1 MNEVVVFIKVY
12 LMYCIQGLALQKSY
26 TNLSNTL
33 EQALGDQV
41 LNGKNSAVSV
51 GPPHLL
57 MLVCDY

>member
-1 MNEVVVFIKVY
+1 
-12 LMYCIQGLALQKSY
+12 MYCIQGLALQKSY